1 MAKLTEYAE
10 KTKLNK
16 ADIFITDGAD
26 GTKKIKAENTLYAI
40 NNANGG
46 GWVNKRTF
54 YRGKNLGSSFTAAQK
69 AAIQNG
75 SFDDLCIGDY
85 WTISGK
91 TYRIADIN
99 YYYGTGYNPNDTG
112 GAPLNT
118 HHLVIQ
124 CDTMEVCG
132 MNPTDTT
139 AGGFLGSNMYT
150 AKFPT
155 YRTIIKAAFGDS
167 VLKHWVLQ
175 TNEVTD
181 GHPSGILW
189 TETDIDLMTEE
200 QVYGTSVMRPRSPGT
215 SIYRGER
222 IGCQQLA
229 LYALKKNY
237 GYGFWLKDVVGASH
251 FAGASGSGSA
261 YYWGASNSDNDVRPI
276 FCIG

>member
-85 WTISGK
+85 WTISDK

-99 YYYGTGYNPNDTG
+99 YYYGTGRKQSDSEDVR
-112 GAPLNT
+112 LNK

-124 CDTMEVCG
+124 CDSIDYCA
-132 MNPTDTT
+132 MNPTNTT

-155 YRTIIKAAFGDS
+155 YLTTIKAAFGNS

-175 TNEVTD
+175 TNAVTD
-181 GHPSGILW
+181 GHASGVLW

-215 SIYRGER
+215 SIYKDER
-222 IGCQQLA
+222 IGYQQLA
-229 LYALKKNY
+229 LYALKKHY
-237 GYGFWLKDVVGASH
+237 GSAFWLKDVVGPNN
-251 FAGASGSGSA
+251 FAGAASYGNVFD
-261 YYWGASNSDNDVRPI
+261 WGASNSNIGVRPI